1 MLGLW
6 WNKSPSCSSLSL
18 SCKTLSKIFDR
29 TSPGPEAA
37 RALIGLQQGACFV
50 SNYATKFCTLAGM
63 TSRSVT
69 PFTTAYLATLKVLLV
84 TLNQTPDLDS
94 LTTFTLK
101 L

>member
-1 MLGLW
+1 M
-6 WNKSPSCSSLSL
+6 
-18 SCKTLSKIFDR
+18 
-29 TSPGPEAA
+29 
-37 RALIGLQQGACFV
+37 GLQQGARFV

-63 TSRSVT
+63 TPHSVT

-84 TLNQTPDLDS
+84 ILNQTPDLDS